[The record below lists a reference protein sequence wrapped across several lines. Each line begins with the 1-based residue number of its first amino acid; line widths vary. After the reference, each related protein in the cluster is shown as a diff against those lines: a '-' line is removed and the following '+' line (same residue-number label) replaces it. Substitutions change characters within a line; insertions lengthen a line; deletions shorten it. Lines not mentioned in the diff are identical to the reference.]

1 MTRLAGC
8 DRGGGGMTDIP
19 NESHTVWCPSEH
31 DDACP
36 VMHPLN
42 CWCFETP
49 GHEGQH
55 SCEQCGRTW
64 GAGL

>member
-1 MTRLAGC
+1 
-8 DRGGGGMTDIP
+8 MTDIP